1 MPSSITR
8 NSWEPKTKIFFEIR
22 QGILEGRT
30 NRAWPYRPC
39 LKNCQ
44 NGTFRVLSFSVLSC
58 KIPVFSTS
66 QITHYCVIL
75 AQLKYK
81 AASCSQWHAWPS
93 AEGPKPQKG
102 KGSNRNFVFVETLI
116 SLSFNTPMSNHLG
129 TCSVA
134 HVIVE

>member
-1 MPSSITR
+1 M
-8 NSWEPKTKIFFEIR
+8 
-22 QGILEGRT
+22 
-30 NRAWPYRPC
+30 
-39 LKNCQ
+39 
-44 NGTFRVLSFSVLSC
+44 
-58 KIPVFSTS
+58 FSTS

-75 AQLKYK
+75 AQLRYK
-81 AASCSQWHAWPS
+81 AASFSQRHDGPS
-93 AEGPKPQKG
+93 AEGPEPQKG